1 MNPSMPGVLLAQSIL
16 ALTWLAVGGCAKQ
29 APVKPN
35 PPTVYTVTVKPE
47 PATVYVELIGTLDG
61 ALNAD
66 IRARVPG
73 YIRAINYTEGSMV
86 KAGDLL
92 FTLDP
97 VLADADMRRAGGKVD
112 VAQAALEK
120 AKTDVNRLAP
130 LAKSK
135 AVSQQELDHALAAQ
149 KESEAHLQAMVG
161 EMGTARANLSY
172 TRVTAPID
180 GLVGLAR
187 VQVGTLV
194 GQGDPTLLTTISQLD
209 PIKVMFTLSEQDY
222 LRLVKKRGSD
232 AAAANQERVPL
243 ELILADG
250 SVHPHQGQVEVVDR
264 GVDANTGTLT
274 VKASFPNPDLRLR
287 PGQYAKVRG
296 PFEVLDKALL
306 VPQRAVQELQGLKQ
320 VAVVAD
326 DNVVK
331 IVPVEAGEKVDR
343 RWIIRDGLKAGDR
356 VIVEGLQKVLPGIKV
371 NAKPAPAEQI
381 QTNQSVAKA
390 GAKGV

>member
-1 MNPSMPGVLLAQSIL
+1 MNSTIPGATLIPTFL
-16 ALTWLAVGGCAKQ
+16 ALMWLGICGCGKEAPAK
-29 APVKPN
+29 PPT
-35 PPTVYTVTVKPE
+35 PTVYTLTVKPE

-73 YIRAINYTEGSMV
+73 YIRAINYKEGTLV

-97 VLADADMRRAGGKVD
+97 VLADADVRRAGGKVD

-135 AVSQQELDHALAAQ
+135 AVSQQELDHAVAAQ

-161 EMGTARANLSY
+161 EMSTARANLSY

-180 GLVGLAR
+180 GMAGLAR

-222 LRLVKKRGSD
+222 LRLVKKRGPE
-232 AAAANQERVPL
+232 AATEHAQPVPL

-250 SVHPHQGQVEVVDR
+250 TVHPHQGHVEVVDR
-264 GVDANTGTLT
+264 GVDATTGTLT
-274 VKASFPNPDLRLR
+274 IRASFPNPDLSLR
-287 PGQYAKVRG
+287 PGQFAKVRG

-306 VPQRAVQELQGLKQ
+306 VPQRAVQELQGLTQ
-320 VAVVAD
+320 VAVVGD

-331 IVPVEAGEKVDR
+331 LIPVQAGEKIDR
-343 RWIIRDGLKAGDR
+343 RWIIRSGLKAGDR

-381 QTNQSVAKA
+381 PSNSSVAKA
-390 GAKGV
+390 SAKGV